1 MKFKHLK
8 IGQSL
13 AVGAPTIKNDH
24 VGKFWVV
31 TKPSKVS
38 TLIDIMF
45 EADVAYM
52 LLQAKGGLKAED
64 IEGLYKSKREA
75 TTVAEKLL
83 NAR

>member
-1 MKFKHLK
+1 MKRLK
-8 IGQSL
+8 IGQVL
-13 AVGAPTIKNDH
+13 TVGAHTVKNDQ

-31 TKPSKVS
+31 TKPSKSS
-38 TLIDIMF
+38 TLIDILF

-64 IEGLYKSKREA
+64 IEGLYKSKQEA

-83 NAR
+83 KTR